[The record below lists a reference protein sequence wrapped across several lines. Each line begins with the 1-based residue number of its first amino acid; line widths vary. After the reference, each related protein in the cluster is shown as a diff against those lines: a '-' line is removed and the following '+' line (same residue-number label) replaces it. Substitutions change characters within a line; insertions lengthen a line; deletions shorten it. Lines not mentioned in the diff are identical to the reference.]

1 MKMITTPSCTPHVYP
16 QLADFLLS
24 RGDLEKADHF
34 ASESLKCFPNDFR
47 NWRRLIQ
54 IKIARGQV
62 EKALAILNNAPM
74 MTAANGD
81 GEFYKS
87 LPKPVLISLPGIEQS
102 NTQSQF
108 NQQSVLEKLKAPGLK
123 GTFRAAYELLI
134 EIYRAVGW
142 DALLE
147 FRSKVFIMERELLCE
162 SECNERNEKDNM
174 DIDVHTDVSQSP
186 LHNTTNPPI
195 KSPLNEPVQL
205 LSLPDTNFLSQ
216 TGKKLCERWLDN
228 LILILFE
235 DLRIF
240 ALFTEEMKQQVKVV
254 QRGVKE
260 WYLLGR
266 LARRLG
272 HLEESKLAYQKCLFS
287 TSTSGSSSGSN
298 SGSKNTPNT
307 LSDNTLNPKTL
318 NYDQLKMV
326 NSALTDLIQIYC
338 KEGRTQLSILCTLRL
353 LNTQKSLYSSLLH
366 PTQTSFDLCGLVE
379 RVGIKR
385 IESELRNGT
394 GTEGESD
401 GKKRLEEFLEFLKNA
416 KVHGYNY

>member
-1 MKMITTPSCTPHVYP
+1 MKMLSTCTPHVYP

-34 ASESLKCFPNDFR
+34 ASESLKFFPNDFR

-162 SECNERNEKDNM
+162 SAEINIDLNEKDNM
-174 DIDVHTDVSQSP
+174 DVQNDIVQTDASESP
-186 LHNTTNPPI
+186 SLHNPPI

-240 ALFTEEMKQQVKVV
+240 ALFTEELKQQVKVV

-287 TSTSGSSSGSN
+287 SSSS
-298 SGSKNTPNT
+298 SSSSKNTLNTNTPNT
-307 LSDNTLNPKTL
+307 TVNTSL

-338 KEGRTQLSILCTLRL
+338 KEGRAQLSILCTLRL

-385 IESELRNGT
+385 IECELRNGT
-394 GTEGESD
+394 GTEGESE
-401 GKKRLEEFLEFLKNA
+401 GKKRLEEFLEFIKNA